1 MGTNAASA
9 RDMRQDTSRRLSD
22 HEIAALLRRYQAT
35 RKPDLRDRIV
45 MQYANLVESVARRF
59 AGSGEPVEDLV
70 QEGYIG
76 LITAVDGYNA
86 DKGVKF
92 STYATHFII
101 GQIKHYLR
109 DRGKII
115 KEPAWLQELNQRVTR
130 VIESLSQELGR
141 APSHAEIAQLTG
153 MTEEAVADLLTTRE
167 VFKVASLD
175 GGSDSNDDSTGYD
188 LDRVCADTRVEFQL
202 PVEERL
208 VLDDALAR
216 LKALEQA
223 VIDQYFFHGRN
234 QTEIARA
241 LGISCNYVS
250 HILRNSTRKLRK
262 IITTEELKETQRE
275 ISKRYRQT
283 DALRGHSA
291 SGEPAAEGV
300 VDSLTR
306 LYNRNYFQSRLEE
319 ELSRAARYQYPLAIL
334 IAELDGHQTLSR
346 TLGTLRA
353 DEVLRHA
360 AHLIRTNV
368 RRVDIV
374 TRYGPQHFALILPHT
389 GDKVQ
394 VVAQRLA
401 AYLGAWIEE
410 EGLHVGRAP
419 ITLRMGTAVYP
430 DQAPSAPE
438 LIECA
443 LTDCRPMP
451 IPTELPD
458 AA

>member
-9 RDMRQDTSRRLSD
+9 RDMQQDTARRLSD
-22 HEIAALLRRYQAT
+22 HEVAALLRRYHAT
-35 RKPDLRDRIV
+35 RKPELRDRIV
-45 MQYANLVESVARRF
+45 MQYANLVEGVARRF
-59 AGSGEPVEDLV
+59 AGSAEPVEDLV

-76 LITAVDGYNA
+76 LITAVDGYDA

-141 APSHAEIAQLTG
+141 APTHAEIAQLTG
-153 MTEEAVADLLTTRE
+153 MSEEAVADLLTTRE

-175 GGSDSNDDSTGYD
+175 GGSDPNDDTSGYD

-216 LKALEQA
+216 LKALEQT

-262 IITTEELKETQRE
+262 IITTEELKEAQRE
-275 ISKRYRQT
+275 ISKRYRRPE
-283 DALRGHSA
+283 ALRGSSA
-291 SGEPAAEGV
+291 APDGASEGV
-300 VDSLTR
+300 VDRLTR
-306 LYNRNYFQSRLEE
+306 LYNRNYFFLRLEE
-319 ELSRAARYQYPLAIL
+319 ELNRAARYQYPVAIL
-334 IAELDGHQTLSR
+334 IAELEGHQMLSR
-346 TLGTLRA
+346 IFGTLRA
-353 DEVLRHA
+353 DEVLRRA
-360 AHLIRTNV
+360 SHLIRTNV
-368 RRVDIV
+368 RRVDIL
-374 TRYGPQHFALILPHT
+374 TRFGPQQFGIILPHT
-389 GDKVQ
+389 GDKVE
-394 VVAQRLA
+394 VVSQRLA
-401 AYLGAWIEE
+401 SILGGWLLED
-410 EGLHVGRAP
+410 GLHTGRAP
-419 ITLRMGTAVYP
+419 ITLRIGSAVYP
-430 DQAPSAPE
+430 ADAASTEA
-438 LIECA
+438 LVDCA
-443 LTDCRPMP
+443 LAASQPAALPTD
-451 IPTELPD
+451 LPE

>member
-1 MGTNAASA
+1 
-9 RDMRQDTSRRLSD
+9 MRQDTSRRLSD
-22 HEIAALLRRYQAT
+22 HEVAALLRRYQST
-35 RKPDLRDRIV
+35 RKPELRDRIV

-59 AGSGEPVEDLV
+59 AGSAEPVEDLV

-141 APSHAEIAQLTG
+141 APTHAEIAQLTG
-153 MTEEAVADLLTTRE
+153 MSEEAVADLLTTRE

-175 GGSDSNDDSTGYD
+175 GGSDPNDDAAGYD

-216 LKALEQA
+216 LKALEQT

-262 IITTEELKETQRE
+262 IITTEELKEAQRE
-275 ISKRYRQT
+275 ISKRYRQP
-283 DALRGHSA
+283 DGLRGSA
-291 SGEPAAEGV
+291 APAETGPEGV

-306 LYNRNYFQSRLEE
+306 LYNRNYFQLRLEE
-319 ELSRAARYQYPLAIL
+319 ELNRAARYQYPLAIL
-334 IAELDGHQTLSR
+334 IAELEGHQLLSR
-346 TLGTLRA
+346 TLGTLRG
-353 DEVLRHA
+353 DEVLRRA
-360 AHLIRTNV
+360 AHLIRTHV

-374 TRYGPQHFALILPHT
+374 TRFGPQQFGLILPHT
-389 GDKVQ
+389 DEKVHF
-394 VVAQRLA
+394 VSQRLA
-401 AYLGAWIEE
+401 ATLGGWIEGD
-410 EGLHVGRAP
+410 GLHAGRAP
-419 ITLRMGTAVYP
+419 IILRIGTAVYP
-430 DQAPSAPE
+430 DEASSAGE
-438 LIECA
+438 MVQRA
-443 LTDCRPMP
+443 LDASQP
-451 IPTELPD
+451 IPIPLDLPE